1 MLLWLTIT
9 GVPSHYK
16 KDESYRSIGGAL
28 GEVDKVDVDNG
39 RVRVHI
45 NVDEP
50 LQFERQAGYAN
61 GDVIKVSLVYEELHR
76 FCFTCKRISHE
87 EGTCPEL
94 SPKQRERN
102 RIARLEQKEK
112 EEKAAREAF
121 SNPSRGLKN
130 RYDPLLRNEQNYV
143 WEKSA
148 GFPQI
153 QRRIGLCSLRKQS
166 MAIYVTESHQREM
179 VLLKM
184 FGIDWIIVIQ
194 EEIPVI
200 GRDITLIA
208 GTHRKARDGQREL
221 QKATI
226 NNEDLEIRNHPQK
239 NKPSAPRPNSGPRKA
254 SQPKPKQE
262 RHRDYP
268 QDFTNKKELV
278 VRPTRV
284 SADSQRTISD
294 AYRYH
299 RSEHLGRSR
308 ENQSR
313 QDARTE
319 SRMEWQPVRS
329 VERPFVD
336 QGRAR
341 DEGETE
347 EEK

>member
-87 EGTCPEL
+87 EGTCPQL

-200 GRDITLIA
+200 GRDIILIA

-226 NNEDLEIRNHPQK
+226 NNEDLEIRNHPQV
-239 NKPSAPRPNSGPRKA
+239 G
-254 SQPKPKQE
+254 
-262 RHRDYP
+262 
-268 QDFTNKKELV
+268 ELEEQALS
-278 VRPTRV
+278 TK
-284 SADSQRTISD
+284 TKF
-294 AYRYH
+294 
-299 RSEHLGRSR
+299 
-308 ENQSR
+308 
-313 QDARTE
+313 RTE
-319 SRMEWQPVRS
+319 KIITT
-329 VERPFVD
+329 
-336 QGRAR
+336 
-341 DEGETE
+341 ET
-347 EEK
+347 KAGTTQRLSTRLYK